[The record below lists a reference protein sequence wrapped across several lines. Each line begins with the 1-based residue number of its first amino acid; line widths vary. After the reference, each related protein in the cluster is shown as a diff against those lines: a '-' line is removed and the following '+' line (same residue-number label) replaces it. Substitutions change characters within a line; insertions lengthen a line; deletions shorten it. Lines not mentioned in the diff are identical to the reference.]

1 MSEKYPELAR
11 NIPGNAEW
19 EGSFYERLTEY
30 GEWNEAAFWKLHQE
44 LIEIAKS
51 VNGEIYVSRH
61 LMHMLVFIQERVLNL
76 ISAHLNV
83 DDAFEISNLSV
94 DSIYQFKERFQMA
107 IIGVVTG
114 EVLPESSFDLENPL
128 MENVSK

>member
-1 MSEKYPELAR
+1 
-11 NIPGNAEW
+11 
-19 EGSFYERLTEY
+19 
-30 GEWNEAAFWKLHQE
+30 
-44 LIEIAKS
+44 
-51 VNGEIYVSRH
+51 
-61 LMHMLVFIQERVLNL
+61 MHMLVFIQERVLNL

-114 EVLPESSFDLENPL
+114 EVLPEPSFDFENPL
-128 MENVSK
+128 MDNVSK